1 MIDTAVKK
9 SFDQRFSLIRTLGRN
24 QLILESEQISLTL
37 MDAEKGSFF
46 SCFGDTYYVK
56 EKNRY
61 QEMSED
67 FTTSQDYFTT
77 ELTCLCLET
86 GHVGHFEW
94 EFDDELEISITLE
107 RTSFKYI
114 KDEEGKSVDEDD
126 LDQIAK
132 DKDAIVYAGTKFWYE
147 DDWAALYQRDGKE
160 EKVYMYEF
168 ENEGGSLSLTIE
180 EWTGSGRDEYKI
192 YLSKSVEPD
201 QITIMSKGAG
211 GDDLL

>member
-9 SFDQRFSLIRTLGRN
+9 SFDQRFSLVRTLEKN
-24 QLILESEQISLTL
+24 QLIPESEQISLTM
-37 MDAEKGSFF
+37 MDAERGCFF
-46 SCFGDTYYVK
+46 TCFGDTYYVK

-67 FTTSQDYFTT
+67 FATPQDYFTT

-94 EFDDELEISITLE
+94 EFDDELEVSITLE
-107 RTSFKYI
+107 QTSFKYI

-126 LDQIAK
+126 LEQIAE

-180 EWTGSGRDEYKI
+180 EWTGSGKDEYKI

-201 QITIMSKGAG
+201 QITIMSKGAAG
-211 GDDLL
+211 DLL

>member
-9 SFDQRFSLIRTLGRN
+9 SFDQRFSLVRTLGKD
-24 QLILESEQISLTL
+24 QLILESDQSSLTL
-37 MDAEKGSFF
+37 MDAEKGCFF
-46 SCFGDTYYVK
+46 TCFGDTYFVK

-67 FTTSQDYFTT
+67 FTTRQDYFTT
-77 ELTCLCLET
+77 ELTCLCIET
-86 GHVGHFEW
+86 GHIGHFEW
-94 EFDDELEISITLE
+94 EFDDELKVTITLE
-107 RTSFKYI
+107 QTSFKYI
-114 KDEEGKSVDEDD
+114 KNEEGQSVDEDD

-132 DKDAIVYAGTKFWYE
+132 DKDAIVYAGQKFWYE
-147 DDWAALYQRDGKE
+147 DDWAALYLKEGKE

-180 EWTGSGRDEYKI
+180 EWTGSGRDQYKI

-201 QITIMSKGAG
+201 QITIMSKGAP
-211 GDDLL
+211 GDELL

>member
-9 SFDQRFSLIRTLGRN
+9 SFDQRFSLIRTLEKE
-24 QLILESEQISLTL
+24 QLVLESDQADITL
-37 MDAEKGSFF
+37 MDARKGSFF
-46 SCFGDTYYVK
+46 TCFGDTYYVK

-67 FTTSQDYFTT
+67 FTTSQEYFVT
-77 ELTCLCLET
+77 ELTCLCMET
-86 GHVGHFEW
+86 GQIGHFEW

-114 KDEEGKSVDEDD
+114 KDDEGQSVDEDD

-132 DKDAIVYAGTKFWYE
+132 DKDVIVYAGEKFWYE
-147 DDWAALYQRDGKE
+147 DDWAALYQRGNKE

-168 ENEGGSLSLTIE
+168 KNEGTNLALTIE
-180 EWTGSGRDEYKI
+180 EWIESGRDEYKI
-192 YLSKSVEPD
+192 YISKSVEPG
-201 QITIMSKGAG
+201 QITIMSKGAPE
-211 GDDLL
+211 DDLT

>member
-9 SFDQRFSLIRTLGRN
+9 SFDQRFSLVRTLEKDK
-24 QLILESEQISLTL
+24 LVPESDQMSLTL
-37 MDAEKGSFF
+37 MNAEKGSFF
-46 SCFGDTYYVK
+46 ICFGDTYYVK

-67 FTTSQDYFTT
+67 FTTPQNYFTT

-86 GHVGHFEW
+86 GQMGHFEW
-94 EFDDELEISITLE
+94 EFDDELEVSITLE
-107 RTSFKYI
+107 QTSFKYI
-114 KDEEGKSVDEDD
+114 KDEEGQAVDEDD
-126 LDQIAK
+126 LDQIAE
-132 DKDAIVYAGTKFWYE
+132 DKDAIVYAGQKFWYE
-147 DDWAALYQRDGKE
+147 DDWAALYLRDGKE

-192 YLSKSVEPD
+192 YLSKSVEPE
-201 QITIMSKGAG
+201 QITIMSKGAA
-211 GDDLL
+211 GDDIS